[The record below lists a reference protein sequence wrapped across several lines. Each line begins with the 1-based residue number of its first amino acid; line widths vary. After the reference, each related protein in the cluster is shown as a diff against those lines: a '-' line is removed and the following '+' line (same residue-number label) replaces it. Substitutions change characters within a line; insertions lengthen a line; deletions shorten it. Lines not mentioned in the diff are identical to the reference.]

1 MRCSPVK
8 KGWQLLHTSVCSRSR
23 VERVLNVLP
32 QEHTTV
38 ASTYC
43 GWMFAFTGPGF
54 LSARIDRERIAVDGH
69 NGLTRSL

>member
-1 MRCSPVK
+1 M
-8 KGWQLLHTSVCSRSR
+8 LHTSVCSRSR
-23 VERVLNVLP
+23 VERVVNVLP

-54 LSARIDRERIAVDGH
+54 LSARIDHDRIAIVGWAG
-69 NGLTRSL
+69 NGAFVVLVR